1 MKLTI
6 SKREDGSYYTK
17 IKNEYN
23 GVKSEYYMNVQL
35 PKGENVEFGT
45 YDVAC
50 FLSCYNTKDG
60 NSKPKIVV
68 TEIKSKEPIKNKS
81 QSEIIADVMTNEYED
96 FGKQVTIDD
105 LDNLLD

>member
-17 IKNEYN
+17 LKNEYN

-50 FLSCYNTKDG
+50 FLSCYKTKNG
-60 NSKPKIVV
+60 EVKPKIVV
-68 TEIKSKEPIKNKS
+68 TEIKGREPIKDKT
-81 QSEIIADVMTNEYED
+81 QSEILKDVMT
-96 FGKQVTIDD
+96 DD
-105 LDNLLD
+105 DPFTTYGEQIEIGDNFLD

>member
-17 IKNEYN
+17 LKNDYN

-35 PKGENVEFGT
+35 PKGGNVEFGT

-60 NSKPKIVV
+60 ISKPKVVV

-81 QSEIIADVMTNEYED
+81 QSEIIADVMTNPYED
-96 FGKQVTIDD
+96 FENQVSIDD
-105 LDNLLD
+105 LDNMLD